1 MIDYEY
7 ERVVDEIQ
15 RLSDEQRR
23 LYSLAASRELSDG
36 EHKRLKDIRTKL
48 PLLWLDR
55 ERERTHYQDPLDK
68 MIDSRYLK
76 AA

>member
-23 LYSLAASRELSDG
+23 LYSLAASRELTDG
-36 EHKRLKDIRTKL
+36 ERKRLKDIRTKL
-48 PLLWLDR
+48 PLLWMDR

-68 MIDSRYLK
+68 MIDGRYLK
-76 AA
+76 AT

>member
-23 LYSLAASRELSDG
+23 LYALAASRELTDG
-36 EHKRLKDIRTKL
+36 ERKRLKDIRTKL
-48 PLLWLDR
+48 PLLWMDR

-76 AA
+76 AT